1 MILKLIEGRLGYM
14 ENSDYL
20 TRQLITYIGSKR
32 ALLDFIGKGITK
44 VKKKL
49 NKDKLDIFDVFSGS
63 GVTARYFKQYAAKL
77 IVNDIEDYSRVV
89 NNCYLANRSEV
100 DEQQFIDAYNNLNN
114 KLSSGHLRKGF
125 ISELYSPRVD
135 NQIKPGERVFYT
147 SRNAAFLDTARQL
160 IEEFDSPYR
169 DFFLAPLLSE
179 ASIHTNT
186 AGVFKGFYK
195 NRTTGKGKFGGNNGD
210 ALSRILG
217 DIELKYPVFSN
228 FECEVD
234 VLQGDSNKVAPEIE
248 EVDLAYLDPPYNQHP
263 YGSNYFMLNLLVNYK
278 KPEKISRVSGIPVDW
293 NRSKFN
299 KKREAHKSFEELV
312 SKIKSKYLLV
322 SFNSEGYISLEEMI
336 RLLERVGNV
345 EVLETRYNTY
355 RGSRNLK
362 ARDIHIKEYLYL
374 VEKK

>member
-1 MILKLIEGRLGYM
+1 M
-14 ENSDYL
+14 ENPDYL

-32 ALLDFIGKGITK
+32 ALLNFIGEGLSI
-44 VKKKL
+44 VKKRM

-63 GVTARYFKQYAAKL
+63 GITARYFKQYASKL
-77 IVNDIEDYSRVV
+77 IVNDIEDYSRVI
-89 NNCYLANRSEV
+89 NKCYLANRSEL
-100 DEQQFIDAYNNLNN
+100 DEQQFMEAYNDLITE
-114 KLSSGHLRKGF
+114 LSCGHLRKGF
-125 ISELYSPRVD
+125 ISELYSPRID
-135 NQIKPGERVFYT
+135 DQIMPGERVFYT

-160 IEEFDSPYR
+160 IGDLDSPYR

-195 NRTTGKGKFGGNNGD
+195 NRDTGEGKFGGNNGD

-228 FECEVD
+228 FECDVN
-234 VLQGDSNKVAPEIE
+234 VLQGDSNKVAPKIE

-278 KPEKISRVSGIPVDW
+278 KPEKISPVSGIPIYW
-293 NRSKFN
+293 NRSNFN
-299 KKREAHKSFEELV
+299 KKREAYNSFKELTE
-312 SKIKSKYLLV
+312 KIKAKYLLI
-322 SFNSEGYISLEEMI
+322 SFNSEGYISLEEMLK
-336 RLLERVGNV
+336 LLGGIGKV
-345 EVLETRYNTY
+345 EVLETRYNAY

-362 ARDIHIKEYLYL
+362 ARDIHVKEYLYL
-374 VEKK
+374 VEKR

>member
-1 MILKLIEGRLGYM
+1 M
-14 ENSDYL
+14 ENPDYL

-32 ALLDFIGKGITK
+32 ALLSFIGKGISE

-63 GVTARYFKQYAAKL
+63 GVTARYFKQFAAKL
-77 IVNDIEDYSRVV
+77 IVNDIEDYSRVI
-89 NNCYLANRSEV
+89 NNCYLANRSEL
-100 DEQQFIDAYNNLNN
+100 DEHQFIDAYNYLNAE
-114 KLSSGHLRKGF
+114 LSCGYLRKGF

-135 NQIKPGERVFYT
+135 DQIMPGERVFYT

-160 IEEFDSPYR
+160 IGQLDSPYR

-195 NRTTGKGKFGGNNGD
+195 NRNTGSGKFGGNNGD

-217 DIELKYPVFSN
+217 DIELKYPIFSN
-228 FECEVD
+228 YECEVE
-234 VLQGDSNKVAPEIE
+234 VLQGDSNIIAPDAAQ
-248 EVDLAYLDPPYNQHP
+248 VDVAYLDPPYNQHP

-278 KPEKISRVSGIPVDW
+278 KPVKISSVSGIPIDW
-293 NRSKFN
+293 NRSSFN
-299 KKREAHKSFEELV
+299 KKREAYDSFQELAD
-312 SKIKSKYLLV
+312 KIKAKYLLV
-322 SFNSEGYISLEEMI
+322 SFNSEGYISLEEMKD
-336 RLLERVGNV
+336 LLGGVGKV
-345 EVLETRYNTY
+345 EVLETRYNAY

-362 ARDIHIKEYLYL
+362 ARDIHVKEYLYL